1 MRSRPIRPRRSVVGI
16 HGVQD
21 AMMDTHAPFPRDTLR
36 HVATRT
42 LILSFEGPADLVR
55 PDRCD
60 ARPLL
65 EVLLRFVQLLEKVGA
80 HESVDT
86 DEPPFAVVMKELRSG
101 SIKNVLD
108 FVPRRANGGDG
119 VAAAQRAGFE
129 AARAAPKYL
138 ERRDVGPAGVRTT
151 CRKLAVALSRLP
163 GNVTA
168 HLRGSVDASLSELA
182 AAEPAPTALSVES
195 FRAKILRAGGLSPRV
210 QLKVAGFER
219 PITLDAPEQLAK
231 LAGQTLYAE
240 ADVTAKIERAS
251 DDRVLHGVLTDLRI
265 LEEGDPV
272 AAFDRWYDKAGR
284 PWAKVKDIERG
295 LGRGDR

>member
-1 MRSRPIRPRRSVVGI
+1 
-16 HGVQD
+16 
-21 AMMDTHAPFPRDTLR
+21 
-36 HVATRT
+36 
-42 LILSFEGPADLVR
+42 
-55 PDRCD
+55 
-60 ARPLL
+60 
-65 EVLLRFVQLLEKVGA
+65 
-80 HESVDT
+80 
-86 DEPPFAVVMKELRSG
+86 MKELRSG

-108 FVPRRANGGDG
+108 FVPRRPNGGEG
-119 VAAAQRAGFE
+119 VASAQRAGFE
-129 AARAAPKYL
+129 AARVAPKYL
-138 ERRDVGPAGVRTT
+138 ERRDVGPAGVRAT

-195 FRAKILRAGGLSPRV
+195 FRARILRAGGLSPRV
-210 QLKVAGFER
+210 QLKVGGVER
-219 PITLDAPEQLAK
+219 PITLDAPQHLAK

-240 ADVTAKIERAS
+240 ADATAKIERAS

-295 LGRGDR
+295 LGRGER